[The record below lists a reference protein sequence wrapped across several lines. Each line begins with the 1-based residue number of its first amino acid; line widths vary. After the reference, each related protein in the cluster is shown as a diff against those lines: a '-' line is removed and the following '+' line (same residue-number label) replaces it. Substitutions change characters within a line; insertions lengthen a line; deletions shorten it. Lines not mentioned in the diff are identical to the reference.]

1 MAQYRLSVLSAFLVI
16 IPQCYTKL
24 SLTPI
29 CTPVSKC
36 GRWNLPAK
44 QVLVLPKKNNVLVG
58 FSGWPPDT
66 VVDSLFIWCQ
76 DQGVAHLV
84 LLSAILHKTRSP
96 FVTHW
101 MKNVAVCC
109 LITPQ
114 SRQNTTSTF
123 FTESAK
129 SSPIFFVYEPLP
141 LTIAG
146 GLVPTPIHHHHHPGN
161 SVLQNIPVQCMIWY
175 TTPTHTALLHG
186 HYIHTV
192 SLDAIQIL

>member
-1 MAQYRLSVLSAFLVI
+1 MAQYRLSVLSAFQAI

-58 FSGWPPDT
+58 FSRSPPDT

-76 DQGVAHLV
+76 DRGVAHLV
-84 LLSAILHKTRSP
+84 LQSAILKKTRSP

-129 SSPIFFVYEPLP
+129 SSAIFFVYEPLP

-161 SVLQNIPVQCMIWY
+161 TSPAEHSSTVYDMVHNTYQHCTAAWTLYTYILSV
-175 TTPTHTALLHG
+175 
-186 HYIHTV
+186 
-192 SLDAIQIL
+192 